1 MIRLGGYGVPAQSD
15 DPFEIARAHRVFGY
29 RAAYCP
35 AVSLADTARIGD
47 IRKAFAVED
56 VELAEVAAWGGVVMP
71 DAAKRKAA
79 RAFVAEKLALA
90 DEVGARC
97 AITYIGTLGD
107 DSDYG
112 PHPDNLARR
121 GFDSFVEAA
130 REIIDAVKPKR
141 AKFTFEMMQWLLPDS
156 ADVYLELIK
165 AIDRPAFAAHMDP
178 VNLIV
183 SPRQFYDTARLIRHC
198 FDVLGPWIIS
208 CHGKDITL
216 QGKLSLHLDEVI
228 PGRGGLDYETYL
240 SCLDGRGIP
249 IMLEHLKPEEYP
261 EARDHLKSVGA
272 RLGIDI

>member
-1 MIRLGGYGVPAQSD
+1 MIRLGGYGVPVQSD
-15 DPFEIARAHRVFGY
+15 DPFEIARAHRAFGY

-35 AVSLADTARIGD
+35 AVEIADSSRIAA
-47 IRKAFAVED
+47 IREAFAAQD
-56 VELAEVAAWGGVVMP
+56 VEIAEVAAWGGVVMP

-79 RAFVAEKLALA
+79 RARVAERLAVA

-112 PHPDNLARR
+112 PHPDNLAQR
-121 GFDSFVEAA
+121 GFDAFVEAA

-141 AKFTFEMMQWLLPDS
+141 AKFTLEMMQWLLPDS
-156 ADVYLELIK
+156 ADVYLDLIR

-183 SPRQFYDTARLIRHC
+183 SPRQFYDTTSLIRHC
-198 FDVLGPWIIS
+198 FDALGPWIIS
-208 CHGKDITL
+208 THAKDITL
-216 QGKLSLHLDEVI
+216 RGQLSLHLDEVI
-228 PGRGGLDYETYL
+228 PGRGGLDYATYL

-249 IMLEHLKPEEYP
+249 ILLEHLKPEEYP
-261 EARDHLKSVGA
+261 EARDHLKAVGA